1 MAGKRKEIGKMKSK
15 ELCEMCA
22 EYSAETKCEYK
33 KECKLQSILTE
44 NMRLKNEN
52 RKLKKRIEECEIA
65 KRWSIYPDTMGK

>member
-33 KECKLQSILTE
+33 KECKMQSILTE
-44 NMRLKNEN
+44 NERLKHEN
-52 RKLKKRIEECEIA
+52 RKLKKRIEEYEIA
-65 KRWSIYPDTMGK
+65 RRWSIYPDTMGK

>member
-1 MAGKRKEIGKMKSK
+1 MKSK

-44 NMRLKNEN
+44 NERLKHEN
-52 RKLKKRIEECEIA
+52 RKLKKEQKNMKQQEDGVYIQIQWESRC
-65 KRWSIYPDTMGK
+65 DV

>member
-1 MAGKRKEIGKMKSK
+1 MAGKGKEIGKMKSK

-44 NMRLKNEN
+44 NERLKHEN
-52 RKLKKRIEECEIA
+52 RKQKKE
-65 KRWSIYPDTMGK
+65 